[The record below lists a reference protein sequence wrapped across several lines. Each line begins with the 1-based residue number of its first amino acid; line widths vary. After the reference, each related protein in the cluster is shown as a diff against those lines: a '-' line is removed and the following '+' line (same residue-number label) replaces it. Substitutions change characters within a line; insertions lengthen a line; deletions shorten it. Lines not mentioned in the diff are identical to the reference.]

1 MPIEK
6 LIPQYLNQDEDER
19 LVKPYELIDAL
30 NVRVSNEDDGNQG
43 ILKNIEGTTAV
54 PARTTADT
62 IPAEGA
68 NRVIGAVSSDASK
81 CVYFFLY
88 NSSSDHGIY
97 RYNVSNDN
105 YEKLYED
112 SVLNF
117 EYNGFVKAD
126 VVINQYQE
134 DLLYFTDNRNEP
146 RKINAT
152 RAGLN
157 QYDDEF
163 QNGTDYAK
171 ELYLTSCKRPPQTP
185 VTYEFAND
193 PTVTTNNLKEGCF
206 QFACQYVY
214 DDGEV
219 SAIGVYSSLG
229 VSPTHLAYN
238 TTTQSFFQNEN
249 NAIDLTI
256 PNSDGPV
263 VKVRV
268 LARRNNSGAFY
279 QIAELDNTQADTQ
292 VFRWRNDGV
301 YPILPDTEVNKP
313 FDSLPR
319 RAGTQ
324 TITNN
329 RLLYGN
335 YIEGFDPVQPDSLQY
350 PVYHLGGAEALSQ
363 FSTSLEGLANYD
375 SQTDDLYPD
384 LKLVFGDTPSAFT
397 NFGYTGTNW
406 DDGSDAVGELSPA
419 YNNTGFLSSV
429 GLEIDLTDVRDS
441 GGPTSFAYYL
451 DLSIGEVAW
460 KAESDGNADFDAG
473 SAYTLVP
480 ISFKD
485 EDGNTVGTSSETAGL
500 RLGMPRT
507 LGSGIGDF
515 QDRNAG
521 FRNLRVENN
530 LIFSGT
536 VDVDGWANKDELAAA
551 LRDGILGATSSVG
564 VRPNATPTEQTD
576 VLANELTNGVTTE
589 ARITD
594 TDGSL
599 PDFVD
604 PVNSLEA
611 ICSKLLLWMEGS
623 VTFTIDSASISSGGQ
638 SVRFFLSRTGFDL
651 RCSHAMAIYRGGAL
665 TQGFLSAHPLIQE
678 TREYGNNFQP
688 SLDFQNAQDGT
699 YNVVIWQANQIDV
712 AYSSL
717 DTVANSETYENGNVV
732 NGVDGSVDGGGFIR
746 TAIRSTSADLRVSS
760 ESLLSDAFSFK
771 SGARHDFGIVYYDHR
786 NRPSPVYKLGSI
798 NTERFGNRG
807 GSRNGRTEVD
817 IKLFHEPPSYSSYWA
832 PVYTKNTSYD
842 TFLQVAVAEAALP
855 RKTSFVNVLSGTSGG
870 GTQRVVTGLKSSI
883 DETIFLS
890 MRTLE
895 GKNNS
900 YKELKGGLID
910 YKYQEG
916 DKLRIMQHNDGE
928 DIFRP
933 YYEFVI
939 TGYNFYADND
949 ENPIQLSRASTGD
962 EADEKDAYR
971 RTGWFLSIR
980 DDKISGFSASD
991 VAEGADLFGQR
1002 CIVEI
1007 VRPKKTTETP
1017 VYYEVGQQRAI
1028 VESGGQRTHGGDRSN
1043 TASGSFAVTPT
1054 SSSSFDSTQRLY
1066 VGDRVLQSSL
1076 NTAGS
1081 VLIAAVEPSAVVGY
1095 TYTVSDTTPITVA
1108 QNPVSLTGATVVDTV
1123 GDVEGVWPGVL
1134 TLTEGDVYLRV
1145 REQLTNPQNEPYTVG
1160 AKTFVYDAT
1169 DPEGQIYANFLIESE
1184 SVSDFFESKATSI
1197 GRPHVENTEQVQ
1209 ITRSSSVTYSEPFA
1223 LDSSRLSL
1231 SSFNPLF
1238 FPYKDFPTK
1247 YGQVTYL
1254 NDGGEAAYVMQ
1265 EKRVAL
1271 QPISRTLIESAGDGQ
1286 LVTSTNVMGTE
1297 TYFAGM
1303 FGPGRNPES
1312 VVSRFGKTYFADV
1325 ESGKIIELSRNGLE
1339 PISDNKMSSYFK
1351 STFASAIDTETSP
1364 RIPSGIDPDNDEYVL
1379 TIFQLLTNNILIN
1392 DGEADEEVIGTVP
1405 AVSTGLTY
1413 TDGKLTPVFEDTGI
1427 TTWGRD
1433 QSRWEDA
1440 TLNDLNWGDKG
1451 LGTIV
1456 LDRLNERDGV
1466 YVSPTERESGGN
1478 ITVDIVTSDLRFIG
1492 LATLS
1497 LLDWSIDLPAAIV
1510 QVGATVNDD
1519 VDETLTVETNTAAVT
1534 NTLAYST
1541 TKELW
1546 LTRYS
1551 FTPEMYAN
1559 LHNRFLS
1566 FYNGQIY
1573 NHNTNDLR
1581 NNFYG
1586 DQYTSTATVV
1596 SKADPSMVKVFN
1608 ALSLEGN
1615 DTWAATVSNS
1625 EQTTDITEAMYEERE
1640 GMYYSVMPKDTTAN
1654 STNNTSHKV
1663 VLGIVESVGGGANNE
1678 ITFTSRISNLPF
1690 SLADTLYLLGSDSET
1705 SQGVTINKVI
1715 DRKTIQ
1721 VSGAYTSGAGVTLM
1735 AVSNNAINGDK
1746 MRDYYA
1752 EIKLTNDS
1760 TGAVELFAVNTNY
1773 TPSPFHN
1780 DQSQKQ

>member
-30 NVRVSNEDDGNQG
+30 NVRVSNEDDGDQG

-54 PARTTADT
+54 PARTTDDA
-62 IPAEGA
+62 IPADGT
-68 NRVIGAVSSDASK
+68 NRVIGAVASDASK

-88 NSSSDHGIY
+88 NSDNDHGIY

-105 YEKLYED
+105 YEKLYQD

-157 QYDDEF
+157 QYDAEF
-163 QNGTDYAK
+163 ENGTDYVK
-171 ELYLTSCKRPPQTP
+171 ELYLTACKRPPQTP
-185 VTYEFAND
+185 VTYQFVND
-193 PTVTTNNLKEGCF
+193 PVVTTNNLKEGCF

-219 SAIGVYSSLG
+219 SAIGVYSSLA
-229 VSPTHLAYN
+229 VSATHLAYN

-268 LARRNNSGAFY
+268 LARRNNAGAFY

-324 TITNN
+324 AITNN

-335 YIEGFDPVQPDSLQY
+335 YIEGFDPTTPDSLQY
-350 PVYHLGGAEALSQ
+350 PVYHPGGMEYLSQ
-363 FSTSLEGLANYD
+363 FSAALDGLGNFDSSDTSYK
-375 SQTDDLYPD
+375 Q
-384 LKLVFGDTPSAFT
+384 VFGDNSAVFSPT
-397 NFGYTGTNW
+397 YAGIDNY
-406 DDGSDAVGELSPA
+406 DDGSDACGELSPT
-419 YNNTGFLSSV
+419 YSDSSFLSS
-429 GLEIDLTDVRDS
+429 LLIDIDLSGVQDS
-441 GGPTSFAYYL
+441 GGATSFAYHF
-451 DLSIGEVAW
+451 DLSIGEIGWMAF
-460 KAESDGNADFDAG
+460 DNGGNSSFT
-473 SAYTLVP
+473 SSTAYTLVP
-480 ISFKD
+480 ISFKNA
-485 EDGNTVGTSSETAGL
+485 DGLTVGTGSHTDGL
-500 RLGMPRT
+500 RLGMPSRT
-507 LGSGIGDF
+507 NGTEA
-515 QDRNAG
+515 QKADRNAG

-530 LIFSGT
+530 LIFSGV
-536 VDVDGWANKDELAAA
+536 VDVEGWTTKAELGAA
-551 LRDGILGATSSVG
+551 LRDGILGATATVG
-564 VRPNATPTEQTD
+564 VRPNATPSEQTD
-576 VLANELTNGVTTE
+576 VFANELTNGVTTE

-594 TDGSL
+594 ADGGF
-599 PDFVD
+599 PDFTGPDGDADDDYAV
-604 PVNSLEA
+604 
-611 ICSKLLLWMEGS
+611 CSKLLLWMEGS
-623 VTFTIDSASISSGGQ
+623 VTFTVDSAIVTDN
-638 SVRFFLSRTGFDL
+638 SVKFKIARTGFDL
-651 RCSHAMAIYRGGAL
+651 RCTHAMAIYHDYITTNGETR
-665 TQGFLSAHPLIQE
+665 AHPLISFMKQ
-678 TREYGNNFQP
+678 YGNAFNS
-688 SLDFQNAQDGT
+688 SLSFVNSQGGYYD
-699 YNVVIWQANQIDV
+699 VVIWQGNQIDV
-712 AYSSL
+712 RYSSE
-717 DTVANSETYENGNVV
+717 DNAANSETYQNGNIV
-732 NGVDGSVDGGGFIR
+732 NGVDGSISGGGYIN
-746 TAIRSTSADLRVSS
+746 TAGRNISADLRMSAEV
-760 ESLLSDAFSFK
+760 LLSETSSFK

-817 IKLFHEPPSYSSYWA
+817 IKLFHEPPPYASYWA

-842 TFLQVAVAEAALP
+842 SFLQVAIAEAALP
-855 RKTSFVNVLSGTSGG
+855 RKTSFNNVLSGTDGG
-870 GTQRVVTGLKSSI
+870 GTQRVIGGLKSSI

-916 DKLRIMQHNDGE
+916 DKLRIMQYNDE
-928 DIFRP
+928 DDIFRP
-933 YYEFVI
+933 YHEFVI
-939 TGYNFYADND
+939 TGYNYYVDND
-949 ENPIQLSRASTGD
+949 ENPIQLARNSTGTT
-962 EADEKDAYR
+962 EEIAEKEAYR

-980 DDKISGFSASD
+980 DDKVSGFSASD
-991 VAEGADLFGQR
+991 VALGSDFFAQR

-1007 VRPKKTTETP
+1007 IRPKKNTDTP
-1017 VYYEVGQQRAI
+1017 LYYEVGQQREV
-1028 VESGGQRTHGGDRSN
+1028 VESGGQRTHAGDRSN
-1043 TASGSFAVTPT
+1043 TTASTFGVTPT
-1054 SSSSFDSTQRLY
+1054 STSTFNSLERLY
-1066 VGDRVLQSSL
+1066 MGDRVTHASL
-1076 NTAGS
+1076 NTAGE
-1081 VLIAAVEPSAVVGY
+1081 VLITAVEPSAILGY
-1095 TYTVSDTTPITVA
+1095 SYTVSDTTPITVA
-1108 QNPVSLTGATVVDTV
+1108 QNPVSLANATVVSTV
-1123 GDVEGVWPGVL
+1123 GVADGIWPGVI

-1145 REQLTNPQNEPYTVG
+1145 REQLTQPANEYTVAG
-1160 AKTFVYDAT
+1160 KTFGYDAS
-1169 DPEGQIYANFLIESE
+1169 DPENQLYVNYLIESE
-1184 SVSDFFESKATSI
+1184 SVSDFFDSKATSV

-1223 LDSSRLSL
+1223 LDSSRLNL

-1271 QPISRTLIESAGDGQ
+1271 QPISRTLIESAGEGQ

-1325 ESGKIIELSRNGLE
+1325 ESGKIIELSRNGLS

-1351 STFASAIDTETSP
+1351 STFASAIETETSP

-1392 DGEADEEVIGTVP
+1392 NDADDEEVIGTVP
-1405 AVSTGLTY
+1405 AVPTGLTHA
-1413 TDGKLTPVFEDTGI
+1413 DGKLTPVFEDSGI

-1440 TLNDLNWGDKG
+1440 TLNDLTWANKG

-1466 YVSPTERESGGN
+1466 YVSPTERESGGD

-1497 LLDWSIDLPAAIV
+1497 LLDWSIDLPDTIV
-1510 QVGATVNDD
+1510 QVGALVTDD
-1519 VDETLTVETNTAAVT
+1519 VDETLTVETNTASVT

-1573 NHNTNDLR
+1573 NHNTNDTR

-1586 DQYTSTATVV
+1586 VQYNSTATVV

-1615 DTWAATVSNS
+1615 DTWSATVSNS

-1640 GMYYSVMPKDTTAN
+1640 GMYYSVIPNDTTAD
-1654 STNNTSHKV
+1654 STSNTSHKI
-1663 VLGIVESVGGGANNE
+1663 VLGEVESVTGQALNVVK
-1678 ITFTSRISNLPF
+1678 FTSRVSNLPF
-1690 SLADTLYLLGSDSET
+1690 GLGDSIYRLLDDQDQYL
-1705 SQGVTINKVI
+1705 GVTVTEII
-1715 DRKTIQ
+1715 DRKTIR
-1721 VSGAYTSGAGVTLM
+1721 VSGTLTGQIGSTLM

>member
-30 NVRVSNEDDGNQG
+30 NVRVSNEDNGNQG

-54 PARTTADT
+54 PARTPADT
-62 IPAEGA
+62 IPASGT
-68 NRVIGAVSSDASK
+68 NRVIGAVANDAGK

-88 NSSSDHGIY
+88 NSGGDHGIY

-112 SVLNF
+112 AVLNF

-157 QYDDEF
+157 QYDSEF
-163 QNGTDYAK
+163 NDGTDYVK
-171 ELYLTSCKRPPQTP
+171 ELYLTACKRPPQAP
-185 VTYEFAND
+185 VTFQFVND
-193 PTVTTNNLKEGCF
+193 PVVTTNNLKEGCF

-219 SAIGVYSSLG
+219 SAIGVYSSLA
-229 VSPTHLAYN
+229 VSGTHLAYN
-238 TTTQSFFQNEN
+238 TTTKSFFQNEN

-268 LARRNNSGAFY
+268 LARRNNAGAFY
-279 QIAELDNTQADTQ
+279 QIAELDNNQADTQ

-301 YPILPDTEVNKP
+301 YPIVSDSEANKP

-324 TITNN
+324 VITNN

-335 YIEGFDPVQPDSLQY
+335 YIEGFDPVTTDSIQY
-350 PVYHLGGAEALSQ
+350 PVYYPGGEEFLSNISGSIDESLGNFDGS
-363 FSTSLEGLANYD
+363 D
-375 SQTDDLYPD
+375 SSYAQ
-384 LKLVFGDTPSAFT
+384 VFGDQRSIFNPDYDGAD
-397 NFGYTGTNW
+397 Y
-406 DDGSDAVGELSPA
+406 DDGSDAA
-419 YNNTGFLSSV
+419 YEINPEYNDSSFLSS
-429 GLEIDLTDVRDS
+429 LLIDIDLSEVQDS
-441 GGPTSFAYYL
+441 GGATTFAYYF
-451 DLSIGEVAW
+451 DLSIGEIAW
-460 KAESDGNADFDAG
+460 KAFDTESNAQFTSG
-473 SAYTLVP
+473 TAYTLVP

-485 EDGNTVGTSSETAGL
+485 ENGDAVGTGTYTDGL
-500 RLGMPRT
+500 RLNMPSKT
-507 LGSGIGDF
+507 SGTE
-515 QDRNAG
+515 QELADRNSG

-536 VDVDGWANKDELAAA
+536 VDVEGWTTKYELGTI
-551 LRDGILGATSSVG
+551 LRDNILGATSSVG
-564 VRPNATPTEQTD
+564 VRPNATPSEQTN
-576 VLANELTNGVTTE
+576 VFGNELTNGVTTE

-594 TDGSL
+594 ADGSL
-599 PDFVD
+599 PDFASDDGGYAV
-604 PVNSLEA
+604 S
-611 ICSKLLLWMEGS
+611 SKLLLWMEGS
-623 VTFTIDSASISSGGQ
+623 VSFTLDSAIVTDN
-638 SVRFFLSRTGFDL
+638 SVKFKIVRSGFDL
-651 RCSHAMAIYRGGAL
+651 RCTHAMSISRSTFSQAGSLIP
-665 TQGFLSAHPLIQE
+665 HPLVLNMNQ
-678 TREYGNNFQP
+678 YGNTFT
-688 SLDFQNAQDGT
+688 STLDFQNREDGLYT
-699 YNVVIWQANQIDV
+699 IALWQGNQIDV
-712 AYSSL
+712 QYSNQN
-717 DTVANSETYENGNVV
+717 TVANSETYQNGNVV
-732 NGVDGSVDGGGFIR
+732 NGIDGSISGGGYINSAAR
-746 TAIRSTSADLRVSS
+746 NVSADIRFSS
-760 ESLLSDAFSFK
+760 ELLLSNASSFK

-786 NRPSPVYKLGSI
+786 NRPSPVYKIGSI

-807 GSRNGRTEVD
+807 ARRNGRTEVD
-817 IKLFHEPPSYSSYWA
+817 IKLFHEPPPYASYWA

-842 TFLQVAVAEAALP
+842 AFLQVAIGEAALP
-855 RKTSFVNVLSGTSGG
+855 RKTSFNNVLSGTSGG
-870 GTQRVVTGLKSSI
+870 GTQRVIGGLKTSI

-900 YKELKGGLID
+900 YKELKGGQID

-916 DKLRIMQHNDGE
+916 DKLRIMQYSDVD

-939 TGYNFYADND
+939 TGYNYFIDND
-949 ENPIQLSRASTGD
+949 ENPIQLARNSTGT
-962 EADEKDAYR
+962 EEEIADKEAYR

-980 DDKISGFSASD
+980 DDKVPGFSASD
-991 VAEGADLFGQR
+991 VALGSDFFSQR
-1002 CIVEI
+1002 CVIEI
-1007 VRPKKTTETP
+1007 IRPKKNTDTP
-1017 VYYEVGQQRAI
+1017 LYYEIGQQREI

-1043 TASGSFAVTPT
+1043 TSAETFSYVPT
-1054 SSSSFDSTQRLY
+1054 SSSSFDSLSRLY
-1066 VGDRVLQSSL
+1066 VGDRVSHASL
-1076 NTAGS
+1076 NAAGS
-1081 VLIAAVEPSAVVGY
+1081 AIITGVQPSEILGY
-1095 TYTVSDTTPITVA
+1095 SYTVSDTTPITVP
-1108 QNPVSLTGATVVDTV
+1108 QNPVTYINASVVSTI
-1123 GDVEGVWPGVL
+1123 GVSDGIWPGVI

-1145 REQLTNPQNEPYTVG
+1145 REQLTQPESTYTVNATG
-1160 AKTFVYDAT
+1160 ASFRYDAT
-1169 DPEGQIYANFLIESE
+1169 DPESQVYTNYLIESE
-1184 SVSDFFESKATSI
+1184 SVSDFFDSKATAI
-1197 GRPHVENTEQVQ
+1197 GRPHLENTEQVQ

-1265 EKRVAL
+1265 EKRVCL

-1297 TYFAGM
+1297 TYFSGM

-1312 VVSRFGKTYFADV
+1312 VSARFGKTYFADV
-1325 ESGKIIELSRNGLE
+1325 ESGKVIELSRNGLV
-1339 PISDNKMSSYFK
+1339 PISDKSMSSYFK

-1379 TIFQLLTNNILIN
+1379 SIFQLLTNNILIN
-1392 DGEADEEVIGTVP
+1392 DGELDEEVIGTVP

-1413 TDGKLTPVFEDTGI
+1413 ADGKLSPVFETSGI

-1466 YVSPTERESGGN
+1466 FVSPTERESGGT

-1492 LATLS
+1492 LASLS
-1497 LLDWSIDLPAAIV
+1497 LLDWSIDLPSTLV

-1519 VDETLTVETNTAAVT
+1519 VDETLVVETNTASVT

-1551 FTPEMYAN
+1551 FTPELYAN
-1559 LHNRFLS
+1559 VHNRFLS

-1586 DQYTSTATVV
+1586 NQYNSTATLV
-1596 SKADPSMVKVFN
+1596 SKADPSMIKVFN

-1615 DTWAATVSNS
+1615 DTWAATISNT

-1640 GMYYSVMPKDTTAN
+1640 GMYYSVIPKDITAN

-1663 VLGIVESVGGGANNE
+1663 VLGEVESVGGQTLNQ
-1678 ITFTSRISNLPF
+1678 ITFTSRVSNLPF
-1690 SLADTLYLLGSDSET
+1690 SLGDTIYILGSDSET
-1705 SQGVTINKVI
+1705 SQGVTVTSILN
-1715 DRKTIQ
+1715 RKTIQ
-1721 VSGAYTSGAGVTLM
+1721 VSGSYTSGTGVTLM
-1735 AVSNNAINGDK
+1735 AVSSSAINGDK

-1752 EIKLTNDS
+1752 EITLTNNS